1 MPADESKF
9 ELAGDF
15 AACGRRVSFP
25 TMGKKPMAQATF
37 SCPFGAIHLEDRRGT
52 APKGHRSGA
61 PSRPPYPLW
70 PFGPSPPDRGSRPP
84 VPHYGGRQLGKL
96 VHRRKG
102 AGGSVDTP
110 PLVFRSRSLSGMRES
125 GTPLFESAFVAV
137 GLKLCS
143 GARRAGEGTRPYGV
157 SEGAFDLL

>member
-1 MPADESKF
+1 MSAPRSYSP
-9 ELAGDF
+9 
-15 AACGRRVSFP
+15 VSP
-25 TMGKKPMAQATF
+25 GP
-37 SCPFGAIHLEDRRGT
+37 PF
-52 APKGHRSGA
+52 
-61 PSRPPYPLW
+61 
-70 PFGPSPPDRGSRPP
+70 
-84 VPHYGGRQLGKL
+84 YGGRQLGKL

>member
-1 MPADESKF
+1 MSAPRSYSP
-9 ELAGDF
+9 
-15 AACGRRVSFP
+15 VSP
-25 TMGKKPMAQATF
+25 GP
-37 SCPFGAIHLEDRRGT
+37 PF
-52 APKGHRSGA
+52 
-61 PSRPPYPLW
+61 
-70 PFGPSPPDRGSRPP
+70 
-84 VPHYGGRQLGKL
+84 YGGRQLGKL

-143 GARRAGEGTRPYGV
+143 GARRAGEGTRPYGI
-157 SEGAFDLL
+157 SGSAFAFL